1 MAGFFENVGKLVTEK
16 SKQAVNKA
24 SDLTELAS
32 IKNEVSSLE
41 KEIRNNYEWI
51 GKRYYE
57 VDGKDPHELFK
68 KQCDDITSM
77 QERIAELGRLAES
90 IKKRS
95 ASSESQEE
103 AEASG
108 VAKDG
113 AWFESQQNNDF
124 S

>member
-41 KEIRNNYEWI
+41 KEIRNNYELI

-95 ASSESQEE
+95 ASSEVQ
-103 AEASG
+103 AEDNSSSG
-108 VAKDG
+108 V
-113 AWFESQQNNDF
+113 SNCY
-124 S
+124 